1 MSEEAIPTS
10 SGRIW
15 GRGRISCGGKSE
27 LLKFS
32 SKEKITRDALETAA
46 REAYENDHVSGQ
58 ILKLKWSKGKIE
70 KG

>member
-32 SKEKITRDALETAA
+32 SKKKITRDALETAA